1 MKSQDRK
8 NTAATAMSATADE
21 WRRQAVSRSNCYGLL
36 ALVFRDVPTAEIVAQ
51 LTAPPLAEVLSHLG
65 YDATQDLAGELD
77 AVTKRLGEQYTRTF
91 VGPGP
96 HVSPYASVHHSGE
109 GQLWGDSTV
118 WVKRF
123 IETTGLSFRNNWDSI
138 PDHIAIELELMQRL
152 ADHEAKL
159 RVQLTSA
166 PADEDKQNLIRRLQ
180 QCLQAQELF
189 LREHLCK
196 WVPQF
201 YERVLEIC
209 PSAFYRE
216 VAGLTNAIVLSD
228 VEHLAVL
235 RSASPCN

>member
-1 MKSQDRK
+1 MKNQNQID
-8 NTAATAMSATADE
+8 TAAMLANVDE
-21 WRRQAVSRSNCYGLL
+21 WHREAVSRSNCYGLL

-51 LTAPPLAEVLSHLG
+51 LRTTSFVEILSFLG
-65 YDATQDLAGELD
+65 HDITHDLVGELE
-77 AVTKRLGEQYTRTF
+77 AVTKRLGEQYTQTF
-91 VGPGP
+91 AGPGH
-96 HVSPYASVHHSGE
+96 HVSLYASVHRGE

-152 ADHEAKL
+152 TDHEAEL
-159 RVQLTSA
+159 RVQVASA
-166 PADEDKQNLIRRLQ
+166 PANEDKQKSIRLLQ

-196 WVPQF
+196 WIPQF

-209 PSAFYRE
+209 QSAFYRE

-228 VEHLAVL
+228 VEHMATL
-235 RSASPCN
+235 

>member
-1 MKSQDRK
+1 MKNQDRK
-8 NTAATAMSATADE
+8 DTAAMPATADE
-21 WRRQAVSRSNCYGLL
+21 WHREAVSRSNCYGLL
-36 ALVFRDVPTAEIVAQ
+36 ALVFRDVPTAEIVEQ
-51 LTAPPLAEVLSHLG
+51 LRTTPLAEVLSHLG
-65 YDATQDLAGELD
+65 HDITQDLAGELE
-77 AVTKRLGEQYTRTF
+77 AVTKRLGEQYTQTF
-91 VGPGP
+91 AGSGH
-96 HVSPYASVHHSGE
+96 HVSLYASVHHSGE

-118 WVKRF
+118 WVKQF

-235 RSASPCN
+235 RGASPCN

>member
-1 MKSQDRK
+1 MKNQGQK
-8 NTAATAMSATADE
+8 NATVVSLSADE
-21 WRRQAVSRSNCYGLL
+21 WRRLATSRSNCYSLL
-36 ALVFRDVPTAEIVAQ
+36 ALVFRDVMTSRIVAQ
-51 LTAPPLAEVLSHLG
+51 LRTTPLAEVLSHLG
-65 YDATQDLAGELD
+65 HNTQKDLAGDID
-77 AVTKRLGEQYTRTF
+77 AVTKRLGEQYTQTF
-91 VGPGP
+91 AGPGH
-96 HVSPYASVHHSGE
+96 HVSLYASVHHSGE

-152 ADHEAKL
+152 AAYEAEL
-159 RVQLTSA
+159 WVQLTSA

-180 QCLQAQELF
+180 QCLQVQELF

-201 YERVLEIC
+201 YKRVLEIC

>member
-1 MKSQDRK
+1 MKNQDQK
-8 NTAATAMSATADE
+8 DTAAMPATADE
-21 WRRQAVSRSNCYGLL
+21 WHREAVSRSNCYGLL
-36 ALVFRDVPTAEIVAQ
+36 ALVFRDVPTAGIVAQ
-51 LTAPPLAEVLSHLG
+51 LRTTSFVETLSYLG
-65 YDATQDLAGELD
+65 HDITQDLAGELE
-77 AVTKRLGEQYTRTF
+77 AVTKRLGEQYTQTF
-91 VGPGP
+91 AGPGH
-96 HVSPYASVHHSGE
+96 HVSLYASVHRGE

-152 ADHEAKL
+152 TAHEAEL
-159 RVQLTSA
+159 RVQVASA
-166 PADEDKQNLIRRLQ
+166 PANEDKQNSVRLLQ

-196 WVPQF
+196 WIPQF

-209 PSAFYRE
+209 PGAFYRE

-228 VEHLAVL
+228 VEHMAVL
-235 RSASPCN
+235 LSASPCN

>member
-21 WRRQAVSRSNCYGLL
+21 WHRQAVSRSNCYGLL

-51 LTAPPLAEVLSHLG
+51 LTAPPLAEALSQLG
-65 YDATQDLAGELD
+65 HNITQDLAGDIDE
-77 AVTKRLGEQYTRTF
+77 VTKRLGEQYTRTF

-96 HVSPYASVHHSGE
+96 HVSLYASVHHSGE

-196 WVPQF
+196 WVPKF
-201 YERVLEIC
+201 YERVLKIC

-216 VAGLTNAIVLSD
+216 VAGLTKAIVLSD

>member
-1 MKSQDRK
+1 MRNQDQK
-8 NTAATAMSATADE
+8 NAAAMSATADE
-21 WRRQAVSRSNCYGLL
+21 WHRQAVSRSNCYGLL

-51 LTAPPLAEVLSHLG
+51 LRTTPLAEVLSHLG
-65 YDATQDLAGELD
+65 YDAQKDFAGELG
-77 AVTKRLGEQYTRTF
+77 AVTKRLGEQYTQTF
-91 VGPGP
+91 AGPGH
-96 HVSPYASVHHSGE
+96 HVSLYASVHRGE

-152 ADHEAKL
+152 TANEAEL
-159 RVQLTSA
+159 RVQVASA
-166 PADEDKQNLIRRLQ
+166 PVNEDKQKSIRLLQ
-180 QCLQAQELF
+180 KCLQAQELF
-189 LREHLCK
+189 LSEHLCK
-196 WVPQF
+196 WIPQF

-228 VEHLAVL
+228 VEHMATL

>member
-1 MKSQDRK
+1 MKNQGQK
-8 NTAATAMSATADE
+8 NTTAMPLSADQ
-21 WRRQAVSRSNCYGLL
+21 WRRQATARSNCYGLL
-36 ALVFRDVPTAEIVAQ
+36 ALVFRDAPTAEIVVQ
-51 LTAPPLAEVLSHLG
+51 LRTSLLAEVLSHLG
-65 YDATQDLAGELD
+65 NDIAQDLAGELD
-77 AVTKRLGEQYTRTF
+77 PVTKRLGEQYTRTF
-91 VGPGP
+91 VDPGP
-96 HVSPYASVHHSGE
+96 HVSLYASVHHSGE

-159 RVQLTSA
+159 RVQLASA

-196 WVPQF
+196 WIPQF

>member
-1 MKSQDRK
+1 MKNQDK
-8 NTAATAMSATADE
+8 KDSAAMPVTADE
-21 WRRQAVSRSNCYGLL
+21 WHREAVSRSNCYGLL
-36 ALVFRDVPTAEIVAQ
+36 ALVFRDVPTAKIVAQ
-51 LTAPPLAEVLSHLG
+51 LRTTSFVETLSCLAQ
-65 YDATQDLAGELD
+65 DITNDLAGELE
-77 AVTKRLGEQYTRTF
+77 AVTKRLGEQYTQTF
-91 VGPGP
+91 AGPGH
-96 HVSPYASVHHSGE
+96 HVSLYASVHRGE

-152 ADHEAKL
+152 TAHEAEL
-159 RVQLTSA
+159 RVQVASA
-166 PADEDKQNLIRRLQ
+166 PVNEDKQKSIRLLQ
-180 QCLQAQELF
+180 KCLQAQELF
-189 LREHLCK
+189 LSEHLCK
-196 WVPQF
+196 WIPQF

-228 VEHLAVL
+228 VEHMATL

>member
-1 MKSQDRK
+1 
-8 NTAATAMSATADE
+8 MSATADE
-21 WRRQAVSRSNCYGLL
+21 WHRQAVSRSNCYGLL

-51 LTAPPLAEVLSHLG
+51 LTAPPLAEALSQLG
-65 YDATQDLAGELD
+65 HNITQDLAGDIDE
-77 AVTKRLGEQYTRTF
+77 VTKRLGEQYTRTF

-96 HVSPYASVHHSGE
+96 HVSLYASVHHSGE

-196 WVPQF
+196 WVPKF
-201 YERVLEIC
+201 YERVLKIC

-216 VAGLTNAIVLSD
+216 VAGLTKAIVLSD

>member
-1 MKSQDRK
+1 MKNQDQK
-8 NTAATAMSATADE
+8 DTAAMPATADE
-21 WRRQAVSRSNCYGLL
+21 WHREAVSRSNCYGLL

-51 LTAPPLAEVLSHLG
+51 LRTTSFVETLSCLG
-65 YDATQDLAGELD
+65 QDITQDLAGELE
-77 AVTKRLGEQYTRTF
+77 AVTKRLGEQYTQTF
-91 VGPGP
+91 AGPGH
-96 HVSPYASVHHSGE
+96 HVSLYASIHRGE

-152 ADHEAKL
+152 IAHEAEL
-159 RVQLTSA
+159 RVQVASA
-166 PADEDKQNLIRRLQ
+166 PANEDKQKSIRLLQ

-196 WVPQF
+196 WIPQF

-228 VEHLAVL
+228 VEHMATL